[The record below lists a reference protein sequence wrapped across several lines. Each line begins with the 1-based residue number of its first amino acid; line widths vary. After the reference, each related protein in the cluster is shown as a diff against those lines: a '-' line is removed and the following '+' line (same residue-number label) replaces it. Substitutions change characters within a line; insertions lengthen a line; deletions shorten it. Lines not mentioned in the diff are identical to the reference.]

1 MLQNEDEK
9 YLHIR
14 EKLRSLPQVK
24 ASDNFMM
31 SLQYKIN
38 LIDAESHNLS
48 STIHKETHERINRG
62 VFARFFGVQQRPW
75 LIPSLSFT
83 VVIFLVLTIVYF
95 GYFNTSG
102 TNDTQQTLSGNTQTN
117 DQKEGGTGLT
127 NNNSGN
133 NNQQSGNTNSSSSN
147 AEPRIGNTDSQPGN
161 DEGLLAT
168 NDDRLG
174 KTDSYNNRRV
184 NTTAKLPVTND
195 ADEESGEQLGNMLS
209 SFNSET
215 TNANSPSSYEENV
228 GLRRATNVGVAKDEG
243 GVTKSAMKPFDE
255 KSGVSVDEKKKN
267 SSKNPRNIREV
278 SNIGKT
284 GLQDLIDAL
293 NDE

>member
-14 EKLRSLPQVK
+14 EKLRSLPKVK
-24 ASDNFMM
+24 ASDNFMV
-31 SLQYKIN
+31 SLQHKIN

-48 STIHKETHERINRG
+48 STIHKETHERINQG
-62 VFARFFGVQQRPW
+62 AFAKFFGFQQRPW

-102 TNDTQQTLSGNTQTN
+102 TNDTQTAPGNNQTITQNNSANNNTTAN
-117 DQKEGGTGLT
+117 NSENNKEGGTG
-127 NNNSGN
+127 S
-133 NNQQSGNTNSSSSN
+133 TNSTP
-147 AEPRIGNTDSQPGN
+147 APTIGNTDSQPGN
-161 DEGLLAT
+161 DGGLLAT

-184 NTTAKLPVTND
+184 SNTNNKQPVTEFDQYETTTAESPSDENAGLETNSLRG
-195 ADEESGEQLGNMLS
+195 ARTNEQATQIESKTTGTVKEESGNI
-209 SFNSET
+209 
-215 TNANSPSSYEENV
+215 
-228 GLRRATNVGVAKDEG
+228 
-243 GVTKSAMKPFDE
+243 KSAMKPFDE
-255 KSGVSVDEKKKN
+255 KSGVSVDAKKKD

-278 SNIGKT
+278 TNIGKT
-284 GLQDLIDAL
+284 DLEEIMNAL
-293 NDE
+293 TGE

>member
-24 ASDNFMM
+24 ASDNFMV
-31 SLQYKIN
+31 SLQHKIN

-48 STIHKETHERINRG
+48 SKIHKETHERINQG
-62 VFARFFGVQQRPW
+62 AFAKFFGFQQRPW

-102 TNDTQQTLSGNTQTN
+102 TNDTQTATGNNQTITQNNSANNNNTTP
-117 DQKEGGTGLT
+117 
-127 NNNSGN
+127 NNSGN
-133 NNQQSGNTNSSSSN
+133 NKEGGNGNTSSTP
-147 AEPRIGNTDSQPGN
+147 APTIGNTDSQPGN

-184 NTTAKLPVTND
+184 SNTNNKLVVT
-195 ADEESGEQLGNMLS
+195 ESGNLV
-209 SFNSET
+209 T
-215 TNANSPSSYEENV
+215 TNETPDAPISSDENESGLQMNSQRGANYEQATQIESKTNGNV
-228 GLRRATNVGVAKDEG
+228 KEEI
-243 GVTKSAMKPFDE
+243 KSAMKPFDE
-255 KSGVSVDEKKKN
+255 KSGVSVDAKKKD

-278 SNIGKT
+278 TNIGKT
-284 GLQDLIDAL
+284 DLEEIMNAL
-293 NDE
+293 TGE

>member
-14 EKLRSLPQVK
+14 EKLRNLPQVK
-24 ASDNFMM
+24 ASDNFMV
-31 SLQYKIN
+31 SLQHKIN

-48 STIHKETHERINRG
+48 STIHKETHERINQG
-62 VFARFFGVQQRPW
+62 AFAKFFGFQQRPW

-102 TNDTQQTLSGNTQTN
+102 TNDTQTANTNNQTITQNNSANNNTTTKN
-117 DQKEGGTGLT
+117 SENSKEGGTGSI
-127 NNNSGN
+127 NS
-133 NNQQSGNTNSSSSN
+133 TP
-147 AEPRIGNTDSQPGN
+147 APIIGNTDSQPGN
-161 DEGLLAT
+161 DGGLLAN

-184 NTTAKLPVTND
+184 SNTNNKQPVTEFSQFETITAESPSSSDED
-195 ADEESGEQLGNMLS
+195 AGLEMNSLRGGKTNEQATQIESKTTGTTKEESGNI
-209 SFNSET
+209 
-215 TNANSPSSYEENV
+215 
-228 GLRRATNVGVAKDEG
+228 
-243 GVTKSAMKPFDE
+243 KSAMKPFDE
-255 KSGVSVDEKKKN
+255 KSGVSVDAKKKD

-278 SNIGKT
+278 TNIGKT
-284 GLQDLIDAL
+284 DLEEIMNAL
-293 NDE
+293 TGE

>member
-14 EKLRSLPQVK
+14 EKLRNLPQVK
-24 ASDNFMM
+24 ASDNFMV
-31 SLQYKIN
+31 SLQHKIN

-48 STIHKETHERINRG
+48 SKIHKETHERINQG
-62 VFARFFGVQQRPW
+62 AFAKFFGFQQRPW

-102 TNDTQQTLSGNTQTN
+102 TNDTQTATGNNQTITQNNSANNNNTTP
-117 DQKEGGTGLT
+117 
-127 NNNSGN
+127 NNSGN
-133 NNQQSGNTNSSSSN
+133 NKEGGIGNTSSTP
-147 AEPRIGNTDSQPGN
+147 APTIGNTDSQPGN

-184 NTTAKLPVTND
+184 SNTNNKQPVT
-195 ADEESGEQLGNMLS
+195 E
-209 SFNSET
+209 FNQFET
-215 TNANSPSSYEENV
+215 MTAESPSSSDENEAGLEMNSLRGGKTNEQATQIESKTNGNVKEEI
-228 GLRRATNVGVAKDEG
+228 
-243 GVTKSAMKPFDE
+243 KSAMKPFDE
-255 KSGVSVDEKKKN
+255 KSGVSVDAKKKD

-278 SNIGKT
+278 TNIGKT
-284 GLQDLIDAL
+284 DLEEIMNAL
-293 NDE
+293 TGE